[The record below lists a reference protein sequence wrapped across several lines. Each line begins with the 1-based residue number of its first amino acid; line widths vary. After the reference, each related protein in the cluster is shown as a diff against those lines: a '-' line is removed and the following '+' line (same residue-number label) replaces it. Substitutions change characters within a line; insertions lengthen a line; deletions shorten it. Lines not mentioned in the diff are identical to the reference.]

1 MKKLLLLL
9 ALAAFG
15 ASASERVNMT
25 CEFDA
30 LAAGYTSKSYSVN
43 LILADGYLYNQD
55 GSTGRFQGKSI
66 YAGSQDD
73 PWFYGRHYY
82 GIHLSDGSSYR
93 LLNPPSSGWS
103 YAGEWSTMRWSLNAG
118 TISCTLTK
126 GWTQEY
132 YTVDIGGGVSKTH
145 AGGKAPGDDRSAAII
160 HDTIPY
166 PVYVF
171 TNDSI
176 IVGVGLDKKTGLRC
190 PGSVLHTIGTYAD
203 DLYHIY
209 REYLKRSRNTDGG
222 AVIKL
227 AVSVSQS
234 GDVVYATVG
243 NPSSGNQEL
252 DNKITDKVCHMKF
265 NPVVGGNADM
275 TLLLFFTPTD
285 KGETR

>member
-9 ALAAFG
+9 TLVAFG

-43 LILADGYLYNQD
+43 MILADGDLYNQD

-132 YTVDIGGGVSKTH
+132 YTVDIGGGVSKIH

-166 PVYVF
+166 PIYMF
-171 TNDSI
+171 ANDSI
-176 IVGVGLDKKTGLRC
+176 VIGVGLDGKTGFRYPGPVLRT
-190 PGSVLHTIGTYAD
+190 LGTYAG
-203 DLYHIY
+203 DLYRIY
-209 REYLKRSRNTDGG
+209 GEYLKQGHDADNRT
-222 AVIKL
+222 VIRL
-227 AVSVSQS
+227 TVNISQS
-234 GDVVYATVG
+234 GDVTYATVG
-243 NPSSGNQEL
+243 NPSTGNREL
-252 DNKITDKVCHMKF
+252 DNKIIDKVCHMKF
-265 NPVVGGNADM
+265 DPGIGSNTDM
-275 TLLLFFTPTD
+275 TLLLFLFN
-285 KGETR
+285 R